1 MLLACNCSHTM
12 LSIMDLSLDL
22 IRCLHHYICASSL
35 WLSSTGIQVFPRK
48 WVIMYSPSPESVQEA
63 PPPLESSPTDRNQ
76 LGTPKRTR
84 ELEKPK
90 WRITDHG
97 ITTVANSLMC
107 NYVHLIGSLAAISKT
122 LQI

>member
-1 MLLACNCSHTM
+1 MS
-12 LSIMDLSLDL
+12 
-22 IRCLHHYICASSL
+22 
-35 WLSSTGIQVFPRK
+35 
-48 WVIMYSPSPESVQEA
+48 MYSPPPESVQEA

-76 LGTPKRTR
+76 LGTPKRRR

-97 ITTVANSLMC
+97 ITTVANSLC